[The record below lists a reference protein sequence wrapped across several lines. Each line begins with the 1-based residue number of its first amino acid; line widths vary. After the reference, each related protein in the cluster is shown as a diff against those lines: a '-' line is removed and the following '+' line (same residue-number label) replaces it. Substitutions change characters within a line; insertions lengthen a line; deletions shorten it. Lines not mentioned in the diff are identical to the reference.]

1 MHKLADIEEYINT
14 LEIVINERQVN
25 ITKEY
30 INGYKDD
37 LEGIIISIYDQFTE
51 LVKVEFDIISKENPK
66 NLSSFQIL
74 KRCNKELKR
83 IEKVRR
89 AHNCLDQ

>member
-83 IEKVRR
+83 IEKVWRP
-89 AHNCLDQ
+89 HNCLDQ